1 MQEKHDSEEEFEEED
16 LEDLESDDLL
26 FDLSYLNKKDLK
38 ALKKLYP
45 NLPEYYFKTPGEK
58 KKFFQDLNKKYF
70 EKLGK
75 EKIKANGLKK
85 KVEFNTNMNQTK
97 GLFFIQIFLLFF
109 RLIFLENN
117 GFLFVFIEFRMTEK
131 VIAVKKA
138 KNSIGLTAKRR
149 VSKQSLY

>member
-1 MQEKHDSEEEFEEED
+1 MKSDSPATSPHKTEDLENLHLEKLPLDEVAIQEKHDSEEEFEED
-16 LEDLESDDLL
+16 LEDLEESDDLL
-26 FDLSYLNKKDLK
+26 FDLSFLNKKDLK

-58 KKFFQDLNKKYF
+58 KKFFQDLNKKYY

-97 GLFFIQIFLLFF
+97 GFLL
-109 RLIFLENN
+109 LIFPKILN
-117 GFLFVFIEFRMTEK
+117 R
-131 VIAVKKA
+131 
-138 KNSIGLTAKRR
+138 
-149 VSKQSLY
+149 